1 MQGSAAVGEVSSAC
15 SSVAS
20 TSKTVWLLPF
30 AESPAAFAGAAQPFA
45 QHSSLIMD
53 PSQHGVRDVERAPAA
68 HDEKQ
73 HKATPPPSRLGRG
86 IAGALSVTL
95 VVGIVLVAVVATGA
109 KKNNNK
115 SGAGAGEA
123 EPPRLITGA
132 VGCPSRSYYAGAR
145 AACLAE
151 VPDASHCPDEF
162 PTWTEDGADEPDCAL
177 AVVGAGAGGLYAAW
191 RLVEAG
197 TYAASDVCVF
207 EATERVG
214 GRTYSVRYGA
224 LDMAVDAGAYR
235 TWPEYTPVTHA
246 LIVDK
251 LGLSVACYDP
261 AEDPC
266 EKFILVDEA
275 GHNAGF
281 ATYVEE
287 LATKLFAQGARWF
300 PRRRVVSVAPRDPGL
315 ALTFASG
322 AQATAEKT
330 ILNIPQRPLLE
341 IMRGSPTLGLDASA
355 FAAAHAVQTE
365 VVTKL
370 YLYYDVAWWRELG
383 LTSGDFKLDG
393 DAANMPLKGRY
404 HDGDVVCDD
413 EDDPATCRGFLL
425 AVYDHD
431 YSGEAAMFFRRYQRE
446 RPEPVTILSGATPE
460 GAAFLAH
467 AHERLLE
474 CHVYMEDPPYTA
486 YEASTVIGGAASR
499 AA

>member
-1 MQGSAAVGEVSSAC
+1 M
-15 SSVAS
+15 
-20 TSKTVWLLPF
+20 
-30 AESPAAFAGAAQPFA
+30 
-45 QHSSLIMD
+45 
-53 PSQHGVRDVERAPAA
+53 
-68 HDEKQ
+68 
-73 HKATPPPSRLGRG
+73 
-86 IAGALSVTL
+86 
-95 VVGIVLVAVVATGA
+95 
-109 KKNNNK
+109 
-115 SGAGAGEA
+115 
-123 EPPRLITGA
+123 
-132 VGCPSRSYYAGAR
+132 
-145 AACLAE
+145 
-151 VPDASHCPDEF
+151 
-162 PTWTEDGADEPDCAL
+162 
-177 AVVGAGAGGLYAAW
+177 
-191 RLVEAG
+191 
-197 TYAASDVCVF
+197 
-207 EATERVG
+207 
-214 GRTYSVRYGA
+214 
-224 LDMAVDAGAYR
+224 
-235 TWPEYTPVTHA
+235 
-246 LIVDK
+246 
-251 LGLSVACYDP
+251 ACYDP

-281 ATYVEE
+281 AMYVEE
-287 LATKLFAQGARWF
+287 LATALFARGARWF
-300 PRRRVVSVAPRDPGL
+300 PRRRVASVAPRDPGL

-341 IMRGSPTLGLDASA
+341 IMRGSPSLGLDASA

-413 EDDPATCRGFLL
+413 EDPATCRGFLL

-486 YEASTVIGGAASR
+486 YEASTVIGGAAPPTFGVLATWNAATLGAGGGWHGWTDLGLSDAMPAALAAHGAFVVNEAYSLVQGCR
-499 AA
+499 APRRNQLQLGGTHTGLFAHRGRGQPPGRRRRPGGPLRPRAPLGLRGVRVPRARRPDGEDRLRGGDGDGAQRDQRRRYRSLRRRRALLPGQRVPAPGRRPAQAAILGAGR